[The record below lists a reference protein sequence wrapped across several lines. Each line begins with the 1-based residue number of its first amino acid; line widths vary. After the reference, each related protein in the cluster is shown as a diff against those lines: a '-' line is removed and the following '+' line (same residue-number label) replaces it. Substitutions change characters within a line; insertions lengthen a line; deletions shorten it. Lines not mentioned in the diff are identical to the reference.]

1 MPEYGIIF
9 NDLQSKI
16 NAVFRARIKECQKDQ
31 QSFISMQQVL
41 RRK

>member
-16 NAVFRARIKECQKDQ
+16 NAVFRARIEKGGFFADLVAR
-31 QSFISMQQVL
+31 QQV
-41 RRK
+41 KDE